1 MLNKIK
7 IIGMFLK
14 KEQPESKIEDVNL
27 ASQEAENETNKSPSK
42 LESEGESGWEP
53 WLRFSLMV
61 WAPSGSKTTLR
72 CVAQG
77 EIAEKIKNEV
87 NQEEVIEVRGYLRNE
102 KEGKQIIIKVVEFSK
117 LNLDFEEVDKDNSN
131 QVRLIGK
138 IINNLQAAEILSFKL
153 AVPRE
158 GIKFPLFFC
167 RVNEKEL
174 IPEFSEK
181 LKKADIILLEG
192 FLQTQKIVKEE
203 GSEKKIE

>member
-27 ASQEAENETNKSPSK
+27 ASQEARNEMNKSPSK
-42 LESEGESGWEP
+42 LESEGENGWEP
-53 WLRFSLMV
+53 WFRFSLMV

-77 EIAEKIKNEV
+77 EVAEKIKNEV

-117 LNLDFEEVDKDNSN
+117 LDLDFEKVDKDNSN

-138 IINNLQAAEILSFKL
+138 IINNLQAAGILSFKL

-158 GIKFPLFFC
+158 GIKSPLFFC

>member
-27 ASQEAENETNKSPSK
+27 ASQEARNEMNKSPSK

-53 WLRFSLMV
+53 WFRFSLMV

-117 LNLDFEEVDKDNSN
+117 LDLDFEKVDKDNSN

-138 IINNLQAAEILSFKL
+138 IINNLQAAGILSFKL

-158 GIKFPLFFC
+158 GIKSPLFFC

>member
-27 ASQEAENETNKSPSK
+27 ASQEARNEMNKSPSK
-42 LESEGESGWEP
+42 LESGKENGREP
-53 WLRFSLMV
+53 WFRFSLMV

-77 EIAEKIKNEV
+77 EVAEKIKNEV

-102 KEGKQIIIKVVEFSK
+102 KDSRQIIIKVVEFSK
-117 LNLDFEEVDKDNSN
+117 LNLDFEKVDKDNSN

-138 IINNLQAAEILSFKL
+138 IIDNLQFPEDNPPEILTFRL

-158 GIKFPLFFC
+158 GVKSPLFFC

-174 IPEFSEK
+174 IPEFNTK
-181 LKKADIILLEG
+181 LKKSCIILLEG
-192 FLQTQKIVKEE
+192 FLQTQK
-203 GSEKKIE
+203 

>member
-27 ASQEAENETNKSPSK
+27 ASQEARNEMNKSPSK
-42 LESEGESGWEP
+42 LESEGENSWEP
-53 WLRFSLMV
+53 WFRFSLMV

-117 LNLDFEEVDKDNSN
+117 LDLDFEKVDKDNSN

-138 IINNLQAAEILSFKL
+138 IINNLQAAGILSFKL

-158 GIKFPLFFC
+158 GIKSPLFFC

>member
-1 MLNKIK
+1 
-7 IIGMFLK
+7 MFLK

-27 ASQEAENETNKSPSK
+27 ASQEARNEMNKSPSK

-53 WLRFSLMV
+53 WFRFSLMV

>member
-1 MLNKIK
+1 
-7 IIGMFLK
+7 MFLK
-14 KEQPESKIEDVNL
+14 KEQPEGKIEDVNL

-42 LESEGESGWEP
+42 LESEGENGREP
-53 WLRFSLMV
+53 WFRFSLMV

-87 NQEEVIEVRGYLRNE
+87 NQEEVIEVKGYLRNE
-102 KEGKQIIIKVVEFSK
+102 REGRQIIIKVVEFSK
-117 LNLDFEEVDKDNSN
+117 LNLDFEKVDKDNSN

-138 IINNLQAAEILSFKL
+138 IIDNLQASEILTFRL

-158 GIKFPLFFC
+158 GIKSPLFFC

-174 IPEFSEK
+174 IPEFSKK

-203 GSEKKIE
+203 GSGKKIE

>member
-1 MLNKIK
+1 
-7 IIGMFLK
+7 
-14 KEQPESKIEDVNL
+14 
-27 ASQEAENETNKSPSK
+27 
-42 LESEGESGWEP
+42 
-53 WLRFSLMV
+53 MV

-72 CVAQG
+72 CIAQG

-117 LNLDFEEVDKDNSN
+117 LGLDFEEVDKDNSN